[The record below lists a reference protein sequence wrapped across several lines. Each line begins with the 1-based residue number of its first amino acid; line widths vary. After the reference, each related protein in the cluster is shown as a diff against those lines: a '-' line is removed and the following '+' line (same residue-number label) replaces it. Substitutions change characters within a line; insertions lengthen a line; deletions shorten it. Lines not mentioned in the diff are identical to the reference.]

1 MRLDHTDPD
10 SIKRTTALTFVQLKA
25 LRDGMHRCTSHECC
39 GPLDVRLVSN
49 ADGELWFA
57 TGSVQYD
64 TVHGAAC
71 EATEINPTDTDDM
84 LRGAAEDLVNG
95 VSDQLAEQEDD
106 TDDNSQ
112 PAVVSLRDTFPSDCP
127 ERE

>member
-10 SIKRTTALTFVQLKA
+10 SIKRNTELVFADLKK

-49 ADGELWFA
+49 EDGELWYA

-71 EATEINPTDTDDM
+71 EACELMPTMDDDE
-84 LRGAAEDLVNG
+84 LRNTAEDLVRN
-95 VSDQLAEQEDD
+95 VADQLAEGDD
-106 TDDNSQ
+106 LDDSDCDQ
-112 PAVVSLRDTFPSDCP
+112 PRDIRDVFPSDCP
-127 ERE
+127 DRD